1 MLRPKAL
8 TQVLSQANTGGVQST
23 LLLNN
28 EGSLLAYSGYGDTD
42 ARVTAAI
49 ASNIWAAYD
58 RNGNQAFNEDN
69 LKFILM
75 DCMEGRVAITRVAN
89 LLLCMYA
96 KETVGFG
103 MLKAKVCMCPSRYNP
118 RPSLCSSSLCP
129 LPSPPPSWSPSV
141 SQSTSGGARGWVLS
155 IGSRPGFGLPLMA
168 RHARAVWH

>member
-42 ARVTAAI
+42 AR
-49 ASNIWAAYD
+49 
-58 RNGNQAFNEDN
+58 
-69 LKFILM
+69 
-75 DCMEGRVAITRVAN
+75 EGRVAITRVAN

-103 MLKAKVCMCPSRYNP
+103 MLKAKAQALVQY
-118 RPSLCSSSLCP
+118 LEEP
-129 LPSPPPSWSPSV
+129 LTQVAAS
-141 SQSTSGGARGWVLS
+141 
-155 IGSRPGFGLPLMA
+155 
-168 RHARAVWH
+168 

>member
-1 MLRPKAL
+1 MDPTLPI
-8 TQVLSQANTGGVQST
+8 T

-58 RNGNQAFNEDN
+58 KNGHQAFNEDK

-75 DCMEGRVAITRVAN
+75 ECMEGRVAITQVAN

-103 MLKAKVCMCPSRYNP
+103 MLKAKAEALVQY
-118 RPSLCSSSLCP
+118 LEEP
-129 LPSPPPSWSPSV
+129 LTQVAAS
-141 SQSTSGGARGWVLS
+141 
-155 IGSRPGFGLPLMA
+155 
-168 RHARAVWH
+168 